1 MENTFSASDP
11 SIAHRE
17 SILYNPISQLN
28 IRDHLKIWQE
38 QLTKGM
44 GQEDV
49 NPLRLNSNEEA
60 FQQDLGSNTFS
71 PDESFALPDDPVF
84 LRPGDVVDL
93 SWVCP
98 LGRLINNKTLK
109 FAQGIMMSKYSLFLS
124 EVSQTSYNSTLCTV
138 DGFTDTRRREY
149 LLLSR

>member
-1 MENTFSASDP
+1 MDNEFSAIQP
-11 SIAHRE
+11 SFAQSE
-17 SILYNPISQLN
+17 STFHNSRSQLN

-49 NPLRLNSNEEA
+49 NPLRLNSNDEA
-60 FQQDLGSNTFS
+60 FQHDFGSSTFS
-71 PDESFALPDDPVF
+71 PHEAFALPDDPVF

-109 FAQGIMMSKYSLFLS
+109 FAQDIMMNKYSLFLS
-124 EVSQTSYNSTLCTV
+124 EVLQTSHNSTLCTV
-138 DGFTDTRRREY
+138 DGFTDTRRTQY
-149 LLLSR
+149 LLLNR

>member
-1 MENTFSASDP
+1 MENNFSAIQP
-11 SIAHRE
+11 SLAQSE
-17 SILYNPISQLN
+17 SILHNSSSQLN

-60 FQQDLGSNTFS
+60 FQHDFGPSTFS
-71 PDESFALPDDPVF
+71 PDEAFALPDDPVF

-98 LGRLINNKTLK
+98 LGRLMNNK
-109 FAQGIMMSKYSLFLS
+109 
-124 EVSQTSYNSTLCTV
+124 
-138 DGFTDTRRREY
+138 R
-149 LLLSR
+149 

>member
-1 MENTFSASDP
+1 MENKFSAIKP
-11 SIAHRE
+11 SLAQSE
-17 SILYNPISQLN
+17 SILHNSRSQLN

-44 GQEDV
+44 GQEDF

-60 FQQDLGSNTFS
+60 FQHDFGSSTFS
-71 PDESFALPDDPVF
+71 PDEAFALPDDPVF

-98 LGRLINNKTLK
+98 LGCLINNNTLK
-109 FAQGIMMSKYSLFLS
+109 FPQGIMMSKYSLFLS
-124 EVSQTSYNSTLCTV
+124 EVLQTNYNSTLCTV
-138 DGFTDTRRREY
+138 DGFTDTRRTQY
-149 LLLSR
+149 LLLNR